1 MGTKGKRGRKPR
13 EPVRGNEMSEAKK
26 IEECY
31 RRLIAAIV
39 QQAIRDKAVWFLESP
54 DVKSYCASVGITIQI
69 EETIRPV
76 GARHISHNAG
86 GNLAEGES
94 K

>member
-1 MGTKGKRGRKPR
+1 MGTKGKAGPQA
-13 EPVRGNEMSEAKK
+13 PQTQGGNEMSEAKK
-26 IEECY
+26 LEECY

-39 QQAIRDKAVWFLESP
+39 EQAIRDKAVWFLESP
-54 DVKSYCASVGITIQI
+54 EVKSYCASVGITIHV

-86 GNLAEGES
+86 EPAEGES